1 MPELPEVETIR
12 LQLRG
17 KIVGK
22 KLEGKKIIDLRRRAK
37 ILIFDF
43 VDGSSMLIHLKL
55 TGQLIFNG
63 KILPYTR
70 KVFHFDDGTKLVFND
85 VRKFGWWKKVK
96 NSKPIEDSFGP
107 ESLDISLASLKDIFK
122 KKPNSKIKLL
132 LMDQKAIAGIGNIY
146 SDEILFASRVHPLR
160 LVKTLKEEEI
170 KRIHQNIK
178 KILKKAIKR
187 QGSSVEHY
195 VDARG
200 KKGSYAKEHKVY
212 QKEGQKC
219 FSCGSIIKRIKLSGR
234 SVRFCPVCQPIQ

>member
-12 LQLRG
+12 LQLRK

-22 KLEGKKIIDLRRRAK
+22 KLGGKKIIGLRRRAK

-43 VDGSSMLIHLKL
+43 ADGSSMLIHLKL

-63 KILPYTR
+63 KILPQTR
-70 KVFHFDDGTKLVFND
+70 KVFHFNDGTKLIFND

-96 NSKPIEDSFGP
+96 NSKKIEDAFGP
-107 ESLDISLASLKDIFK
+107 ESLSLSFAGLKSIFQ
-122 KKPNSKIKLL
+122 KKPNSKIKTL

-146 SDEILFASRVHPLR
+146 SDEILFASQVHPLR
-160 LVKTLKEEEI
+160 PVKTLEEEEI

-187 QGSSVEHY
+187 HGSSVEYY

-219 FSCGSIIKRIKLSGR
+219 FHCGFIIKRIKLGGR
-234 SVRFCPVCQPIQ
+234 NTRFCPKCQPIQ